1 MNMRTVGVG
10 IIGLGWMGRLHAKT
24 IGAMQEAELVAVCD
38 SEAGAVEALAGAS
51 GARGYTD
58 YRELL
63 LDEAVEAVIVALPP
77 YLNLEVVREAVS
89 RGVHILCEK
98 PIAHD
103 LNDAYAIRE
112 LAEGYDRKVMIGFT
126 ERFSIANEDAQR
138 IVRGGALGSVSFVR
152 ANCRWASKEKTFGTG
167 GGHGTWLTDPS
178 RGGGIL
184 TAVGIHYYDLVRWYT
199 GAEFEEVYVVAQRSA
214 GLKLGA
220 EEMMTLVGHLDNG
233 AIVLFD
239 LVTTLPKRSP
249 SDRRL
254 ELVGTTGS
262 IYVDQ
267 LQHFLM
273 AVSEHGVEVTPG
285 LLDDGLAL
293 PESMYLSEAF
303 GSVRRELEYFI
314 GNCVLDGAEPHPSVE
329 DGVRALEVAVA
340 AVESWESGQP
350 VALGSSRAPTVRA
363 R

>member
-1 MNMRTVGVG
+1 MRTIGVG
-10 IIGLGWMGRLHAKT
+10 IIGLGWMGKLHAKT
-24 IGAMQEAELVAVCD
+24 IDLMGEARLVAVCD
-38 SEAGAVEALAGAS
+38 SDARAVEHLAERY
-51 GARGYTD
+51 GARGHSD
-58 YRELL
+58 YRALL
-63 LDEAVEAVIVALPP
+63 AEDAVEAVIIALPP
-77 YLNLEVVREAVS
+77 YLNLEVVREAVRS
-89 RGVHILCEK
+89 DKHVLCEK

-103 LNDAYAIRE
+103 LRDAYAIRD
-112 LAEGYDRKVMIGFT
+112 LVAGYGRKVMIGFT

-138 IVRGGALGSVSFVR
+138 IVRSGALGRVSFVR

-167 GGHGTWLTDPS
+167 GGHGTWFTDPAK
-178 RGGGIL
+178 GGGIL

-199 GAEFEEVYVVAQRSA
+199 GAEFVEVYVEAHRPP
-214 GLKLGA
+214 GA
-220 EEMMTLVGHLDNG
+220 PPGTEEMMTLVGHLDSG

-239 LVTTLPKRSP
+239 LVTTLPKRAP

-254 ELVGTTGS
+254 EVVGTTGS

-285 LLDDGLAL
+285 LFETGLAL

-314 GNCVLDGAEPHPSVE
+314 GNCVLDGAEPHPSV
-329 DGVRALEVAVA
+329 DAGVRALEVAVGV
-340 AVESWESGQP
+340 VESYRTGMP
-350 VALGSSRAPTVRA
+350 VALDPAAMPAAGPR
-363 R
+363 